1 MILDL
6 KNRPKSPSWTP
17 NKLIHGNLKAIQR
30 RIMKKQKIYRLLL
43 PLGVFLLV
51 ACGPNGNQNSK
62 NSTAVLGVLSGANS
76 EASTSPDVMKQSNT
90 NLSRDIQS
98 AFATENDGS
107 FTFNDN
113 ISYVSEDGVKI
124 TGNLFIP
131 KSGTGPFPAV
141 IFVNSWALNEYEY
154 IVPAAKLAKKGYV
167 VFSYNTRGFGTSG
180 GLINVAGPKDMTD
193 LSKGIDFLLANAPV
207 NPANIGIAGISYG
220 AGISLLGLSKE
231 PRIKTAVAMSGWGS
245 LPDSLYGNQTPR
257 LVWGLL
263 LVTAGYITGRMDPI
277 IAENFQKLLD
287 TRDVAAVLAWA
298 SERSPN
304 SMVSALNAS
313 GKPVYISNNS
323 QDNLFQPNQI
333 LPYFE
338 QLTVPKKLDLN
349 NGIHATAEIGGIL
362 GINNYVWTNAYDWF
376 DYWLKGIQNGIM
388 SKPKVSIQKRFS
400 DARVTYSAWPNPNKV
415 ERTYHLRPM
424 GILSPGK
431 ITPTANTTNGT
442 DTILS
447 GGTNASTGVPLLSE
461 ILDGAVSVPVT
472 TNVNLIDRTNA
483 MVYISDKLTSVLKLR
498 GRTFYKG
505 RINSSDNAPHVVV
518 YLYEVDVWG
527 TGKLISH
534 GTATFFGVKGKDTDL
549 NVDLQAVAHDF
560 PVGSRLALAIDNIDP
575 MYAVPKP
582 ISLYTTAFKH
592 STSSASTLR
601 FESE

>member
-1 MILDL
+1 
-6 KNRPKSPSWTP
+6 
-17 NKLIHGNLKAIQR
+17 
-30 RIMKKQKIYRLLL
+30 MKKQKNYLTLLL
-43 PLGVFLLV
+43 IVGNFLLV
-51 ACGPNGNQNSK
+51 ACGGNGNQNGKETSAIL
-62 NSTAVLGVLSGANS
+62 SVLNGGSQN
-76 EASTSPDVMKQSNT
+76 TSATPEMLQQSNAAYT
-90 NLSRDIQS
+90 RDIQT
-98 AFATENDGS
+98 AFQNENDGS
-107 FTFNDN
+107 FSFNNN
-113 ISYVSEDGVKI
+113 ISFLSNDGVKI

-131 KSGTGPFPAV
+131 KSGTGPFPAI

-180 GLINVAGPKDMTD
+180 GLINVAGPKDMED

-207 NPANIGIAGISYG
+207 NAANIGIAGISYG

-245 LPDSLYGNQTPR
+245 LPDSLYGNQSPR

-287 TRDVAAVLAWA
+287 TRDVATVLSWA
-298 SERSPN
+298 RERSPN
-304 SMVSALNAS
+304 NFVAELNAS

-388 SKPKVSIQKRFS
+388 TKPKVTIQKRFS
-400 DARVTYSAWPNPNKV
+400 SDRVSYSNWPNPSKI
-415 ERTYHLRPM
+415 EKTYHLRPM
-424 GILSPGK
+424 GLFSPGR
-431 ITPTANTTNGT
+431 ITTTANTSNGN

-447 GGTNASTGVPLLSE
+447 GGTIASTGVPLLSE
-461 ILDGAVSVPVT
+461 ILDGAVSVPVK

-483 MVYISDKLTSVLKLR
+483 MVYLSDSLSSPLKLR

-505 RINSSDNAPHVVV
+505 RINSSDYAPHVVV
-518 YLYEVDVWG
+518 YLYEVDFWG

-534 GTATFFGVKGKDTDL
+534 GTATLFNVKGKDVDL

-560 PVGSRLALAIDNIDP
+560 PAGSRIGLAIDNIDP

-582 ISLYTTAFKH
+582 ISLYTTTFKH
-592 STSSASTLR
+592 STNTASTLK

>member
-1 MILDL
+1 
-6 KNRPKSPSWTP
+6 
-17 NKLIHGNLKAIQR
+17 
-30 RIMKKQKIYRLLL
+30 MKKQKNYLTLLL
-43 PLGVFLLV
+43 IVGNFLLV
-51 ACGPNGNQNSK
+51 ACGGNGNQNGKETSAIL
-62 NSTAVLGVLSGANS
+62 SVLNGGSQN
-76 EASTSPDVMKQSNT
+76 TSATPEMLQQSNAAYT
-90 NLSRDIQS
+90 RDIQT
-98 AFATENDGS
+98 AFQNENDGS
-107 FTFNDN
+107 FSFNDN
-113 ISYVSEDGVKI
+113 ISFLSNDGVKI

-131 KSGTGPFPAV
+131 KSGTGPFPAI

-180 GLINVAGPKDMTD
+180 GLINVAGPKDMED

-207 NPANIGIAGISYG
+207 NASNIGIAGISYG

-245 LPDSLYGNQTPR
+245 LPDSLYGNQSPR

-287 TRDVAAVLAWA
+287 TRDVATVLSWA
-298 SERSPN
+298 RERSPN
-304 SMVSALNAS
+304 NFVAELNAS

-388 SKPKVSIQKRFS
+388 TKPKVTIQKRFS
-400 DARVTYSAWPNPNKV
+400 SDRVSYSSWPNPSKV
-415 ERTYHLRPM
+415 EKTYHLRPM
-424 GILSPGK
+424 GLFSPGR
-431 ITPTANTTNGT
+431 ITTTANTSNGN

-447 GGTNASTGVPLLSE
+447 GGTSATTGVPLLSE
-461 ILDGAVSVPVT
+461 ILDGAVSVPVK

-483 MVYISDKLTSVLKLR
+483 MVYLSDSLSSPLKLR

-505 RINSSDNAPHVVV
+505 RINSSDYAPHVVV
-518 YLYEVDVWG
+518 YLYEVDFWG

-534 GTATFFGVKGKDTDL
+534 GTATLFNVKGKDVDL

-560 PVGSRLALAIDNIDP
+560 PAGSRIGLAIDNIDP

-582 ISLYTTAFKH
+582 ISLYTTTFKH
-592 STSSASTLR
+592 STSTASTLK

>member
-1 MILDL
+1 
-6 KNRPKSPSWTP
+6 
-17 NKLIHGNLKAIQR
+17 
-30 RIMKKQKIYRLLL
+30 MKKQKNYLTLLL
-43 PLGVFLLV
+43 IVGNFLLV
-51 ACGPNGNQNSK
+51 ACGGNGNQNGKETS
-62 NSTAVLGVLSGANS
+62 AILSVVNGGSQN
-76 EASTSPDVMKQSNT
+76 TSATPEMLQQSNAAYT
-90 NLSRDIQS
+90 RDIQT
-98 AFATENDGS
+98 AFQNENDGS
-107 FTFNDN
+107 FSFNDN
-113 ISYVSEDGVKI
+113 ISFLGNDGVKI

-131 KSGTGPFPAV
+131 KSGTGPFPAI

-180 GLINVAGPKDMTD
+180 GLINVAGPKDMED

-207 NPANIGIAGISYG
+207 NASNIGIAGISYG

-287 TRDVAAVLAWA
+287 TRDVATVLSWA
-298 SERSPN
+298 RERSPN
-304 SMVSALNAS
+304 NFVAELNAS

-388 SKPKVSIQKRFS
+388 TKPKVTIQKRFS
-400 DARVTYSAWPNPNKV
+400 SDRVSYSTWPNPSKV
-415 ERTYHLRPM
+415 EKTYHLRPM
-424 GILSPGK
+424 GLFSPGK
-431 ITPTANTTNGT
+431 ITSTANTSNGN

-447 GGTNASTGVPLLSE
+447 GGTIATTGVPLLSE

-483 MVYISDKLTSVLKLR
+483 MVYLSDSLSSPLKLR

-505 RINSSDNAPHVVV
+505 RINSSDYAPHVVV
-518 YLYEVDVWG
+518 YLYEVDFWG

-534 GTATFFGVKGKDTDL
+534 GTATLFNVKGKDVDL

-560 PVGSRLALAIDNIDP
+560 PAGSRIGLAIDNIDP

-582 ISLYTTAFKH
+582 ISLYTTTFKH
-592 STSSASTLR
+592 STSTASTLK

>member
-1 MILDL
+1 
-6 KNRPKSPSWTP
+6 
-17 NKLIHGNLKAIQR
+17 
-30 RIMKKQKIYRLLL
+30 MKKQKNYLTLLL
-43 PLGVFLLV
+43 IVGNFLLV
-51 ACGPNGNQNSK
+51 ACGGNGNQNGKETSAIL
-62 NSTAVLGVLSGANS
+62 SVLNGGTQSSNATPEMLQ
-76 EASTSPDVMKQSNT
+76 QSNAAYT
-90 NLSRDIQS
+90 RDIQT
-98 AFATENDGS
+98 AFQNENDGS
-107 FTFNDN
+107 FSFNDN
-113 ISYVSEDGVKI
+113 ISFLSNDGVKI

-131 KSGTGPFPAV
+131 KSGTGPFPAI

-180 GLINVAGPKDMTD
+180 GLINVAGPKDMED

-207 NPANIGIAGISYG
+207 NASNIGIAGISYG

-245 LPDSLYGNQTPR
+245 LPDSLYGNQSPR

-287 TRDVAAVLAWA
+287 TRDVATVLSWA
-298 SERSPN
+298 RERSPN
-304 SMVSALNAS
+304 NFVAELNAS

-388 SKPKVSIQKRFS
+388 TKPKVTIQKRFS
-400 DARVTYSAWPNPNKV
+400 SDRVSYSSWPNPSKV
-415 ERTYHLRPM
+415 EKTYHLRPM
-424 GILSPGK
+424 GLFSPGK
-431 ITPTANTTNGT
+431 ITTTANTSNGN

-447 GGTNASTGVPLLSE
+447 GGTSATTGVPLLSE

-483 MVYISDKLTSVLKLR
+483 MVYLSDSLSSPLKLR

-505 RINSSDNAPHVVV
+505 RINSSDYAPHVVV
-518 YLYEVDVWG
+518 YLYEVDFWG

-534 GTATFFGVKGKDTDL
+534 GTATLFNVKGKDVDL
-549 NVDLQAVAHDF
+549 TVDLQAVAHDF
-560 PVGSRLALAIDNIDP
+560 PAGSRIGLAIDNIDP

-582 ISLYTTAFKH
+582 ISLYTTTFKH
-592 STSSASTLR
+592 STSTASTLK

>member
-1 MILDL
+1 
-6 KNRPKSPSWTP
+6 
-17 NKLIHGNLKAIQR
+17 
-30 RIMKKQKIYRLLL
+30 MKKQKIYRLLL
-43 PLGVFLLV
+43 PLGVFLLM
-51 ACGPNGNQNSK
+51 ACGQNGNQNSSG
-62 NSTAVLGVLSGANS
+62 NAAVLAVLDGVNSG
-76 EASTSPDVMKQSNT
+76 TSVSPEVLKQSNVA
-90 NLSRDIQS
+90 LSKDIQS
-98 AFATENDGS
+98 AFAKENDGS
-107 FTFNDN
+107 FSFNDN
-113 ISYVSEDGVKI
+113 ISFVSNDGVKI

-180 GLINVAGPKDMTD
+180 GLINVAGPEDMSD
-193 LSKGIDFLLANAPV
+193 LSKGIDFLLSNAPV
-207 NPANIGIAGISYG
+207 DPTNIGIAGISYG

-277 IAENFQKLLD
+277 IAENFGKLLD
-287 TRDVAAVLAWA
+287 TRDVATVLTWA

-304 SMVSALNAS
+304 SAVAALNAA

-349 NGIHATAEIGGIL
+349 NGIHATAEIGGVL
-362 GINNYVWTNAYDWF
+362 GIENYVWTNTYDWF

-400 DARVTYSAWPNPNKV
+400 DTRVTYSAWPNPNKV
-415 ERTYHLRPM
+415 ERTFHLRPM
-424 GILSPGK
+424 GLLSPGK
-431 ITPTANTTNGT
+431 ITTAANTTNGT

-447 GGTNASTGVPLLSE
+447 GGTNATTGVPLLSE

-483 MVYISDKLTSVLKLR
+483 MVYLSDKLTSPLKVR

-505 RINSSDNAPHVVV
+505 KINSSDSSPHVVV

-534 GTATFFGVKGKDTDL
+534 GTATLFGVKGKDTDL

-560 PVGSRLALAIDNIDP
+560 PVGSRIGLAIDNLDP

-582 ISLYTTAFKH
+582 ISLYTTSFKH
-592 STSSASTLR
+592 STSTASTLR

>member
-1 MILDL
+1 MWGNGKQNGKETSAILSVL
-6 KNRPKSPSWTP
+6 NGGSQNTSATP
-17 NKLIHGNLKAIQR
+17 EMLQ
-30 RIMKKQKIYRLLL
+30 
-43 PLGVFLLV
+43 
-51 ACGPNGNQNSK
+51 
-62 NSTAVLGVLSGANS
+62 
-76 EASTSPDVMKQSNT
+76 QSNAAYT
-90 NLSRDIQS
+90 RDIQT
-98 AFATENDGS
+98 AFQNENDGS

-113 ISYVSEDGVKI
+113 ISFLGNDGVKI

-131 KSGTGPFPAV
+131 KSGTGPFPAI

-180 GLINVAGPKDMTD
+180 GLINVAGPKDMED

-207 NPANIGIAGISYG
+207 NAANIGIAGISYG

-287 TRDVAAVLAWA
+287 TRDVATVLSWA
-298 SERSPN
+298 RERSPN
-304 SMVSALNAS
+304 NFVAELNAS

-388 SKPKVSIQKRFS
+388 TKPKVTIQKRFS
-400 DARVTYSAWPNPNKV
+400 SDRVSYSTWPNPSKV
-415 ERTYHLRPM
+415 EKTYHLRPM
-424 GILSPGK
+424 GLFTPGK
-431 ITPTANTTNGT
+431 ITTTTNTSNGN

-447 GGTNASTGVPLLSE
+447 GGTIATTGVPLLSE
-461 ILDGAVSVPVT
+461 ILDGAASVPVT

-483 MVYISDKLTSVLKLR
+483 MVYLSDSLSSPLKLR

-505 RINSSDNAPHVVV
+505 RINSSDYAPHVVV
-518 YLYEVDVWG
+518 YLYEVDFWG

-534 GTATFFGVKGKDTDL
+534 GTATLFNVKGKDVDL

-560 PVGSRLALAIDNIDP
+560 PAGSRIGLAIDNIDP

-582 ISLYTTAFKH
+582 ISLYTTTFKH
-592 STSSASTLR
+592 STNTASTLK

>member
-1 MILDL
+1 
-6 KNRPKSPSWTP
+6 
-17 NKLIHGNLKAIQR
+17 
-30 RIMKKQKIYRLLL
+30 MKKQKNYLTLLL
-43 PLGVFLLV
+43 IVGNFLLV
-51 ACGPNGNQNSK
+51 ACGGNGHQNGKETSAIL
-62 NSTAVLGVLSGANS
+62 SVLNGGSQSSNATPEMLQ
-76 EASTSPDVMKQSNT
+76 QSNASYT
-90 NLSRDIQS
+90 RDIQT
-98 AFATENDGS
+98 AFQNENDGS
-107 FTFNDN
+107 FSFNDN
-113 ISYVSEDGVKI
+113 ISFLSNDGVKI

-131 KSGTGPFPAV
+131 KSGTGPFPAI

-180 GLINVAGPKDMTD
+180 GLINVAGPKDMED

-207 NPANIGIAGISYG
+207 NASNIGIAGISYG

-231 PRIKTAVAMSGWGS
+231 ARIKTAVAMSGWGS
-245 LPDSLYGNQTPR
+245 LPDSLYGNQSPR

-287 TRDVAAVLAWA
+287 TRDVATVLSWA
-298 SERSPN
+298 RERSPN
-304 SMVSALNAS
+304 NFVAELNAS

-388 SKPKVSIQKRFS
+388 TKPKVTIQKRFS
-400 DARVTYSAWPNPNKV
+400 SDRVSYSSWPNPSKV
-415 ERTYHLRPM
+415 EKTYHLRPM
-424 GILSPGK
+424 GLFSPGK
-431 ITPTANTTNGT
+431 ITTTANTSNGN

-447 GGTNASTGVPLLSE
+447 GGTSATTGVPLLSE

-483 MVYISDKLTSVLKLR
+483 MVYLSDSLSSPLKLR

-505 RINSSDNAPHVVV
+505 RINSSDYAPHVVV
-518 YLYEVDVWG
+518 YLYEVDFWG

-534 GTATFFGVKGKDTDL
+534 GTATLFNVKGKDVDL

-560 PVGSRLALAIDNIDP
+560 PAGSRIGLAIDNIDP

-582 ISLYTTAFKH
+582 ISLYTTTFKH
-592 STSSASTLR
+592 STSTASTLK

>member
-1 MILDL
+1 
-6 KNRPKSPSWTP
+6 
-17 NKLIHGNLKAIQR
+17 
-30 RIMKKQKIYRLLL
+30 MKKQKNYLTLLL
-43 PLGVFLLV
+43 IVGNFLLV
-51 ACGPNGNQNSK
+51 ACGGNGNQNGKETRAILS
-62 NSTAVLGVLSGANS
+62 VLNGGSQN
-76 EASTSPDVMKQSNT
+76 TSATPEMLQQSNAAYT
-90 NLSRDIQS
+90 RDIQT
-98 AFATENDGS
+98 AFQNENDGS

-113 ISYVSEDGVKI
+113 ISFLGNDGVKI

-131 KSGTGPFPAV
+131 KSGTGPFPAI

-180 GLINVAGPKDMTD
+180 GLINVAGPKDMED

-207 NPANIGIAGISYG
+207 NASNIGIAGISYG

-287 TRDVAAVLAWA
+287 TRDVATVLSWA
-298 SERSPN
+298 RERSPN
-304 SMVSALNAS
+304 NFVAELNAS

-388 SKPKVSIQKRFS
+388 TKPKVTIQKRFS
-400 DARVTYSAWPNPNKV
+400 SDRVSYSTWPNPSKV
-415 ERTYHLRPM
+415 EKTYHLRPM
-424 GILSPGK
+424 GLFSPGK
-431 ITPTANTTNGT
+431 ITTTANSSNGN

-447 GGTNASTGVPLLSE
+447 GGTSATTGVPLLSE
-461 ILDGAVSVPVT
+461 ILDGAVSIPVT

-483 MVYISDKLTSVLKLR
+483 MVYLSDSLSSPLKLR

-505 RINSSDNAPHVVV
+505 RINSSDYAPHVVV
-518 YLYEVDVWG
+518 YLYEVDFWG

-534 GTATFFGVKGKDTDL
+534 GTATLFNVKGKDVDL

-560 PVGSRLALAIDNIDP
+560 PAGSRIGLAIDNIDP

-582 ISLYTTAFKH
+582 ISLYTTTFKH
-592 STSSASTLR
+592 STSTASTLK

>member
-1 MILDL
+1 
-6 KNRPKSPSWTP
+6 
-17 NKLIHGNLKAIQR
+17 
-30 RIMKKQKIYRLLL
+30 MKKQKNYLSLLL
-43 PLGVFLLV
+43 IVGNFLLI
-51 ACGPNGNQNSK
+51 ACGGNGNQNGKETSAILSVL
-62 NSTAVLGVLSGANS
+62 NGQSQSTETTPEILQ
-76 EASTSPDVMKQSNT
+76 QSNAAYT
-90 NLSRDIQS
+90 KDIQT
-98 AFATENDGS
+98 AFQKENDGS

-113 ISYVSEDGVKI
+113 ISFLSNDGVKI

-131 KSGTGPFPAV
+131 KSGTGPFPAI

-180 GLINVAGPKDMTD
+180 GHINVAGPKDMED

-207 NPANIGIAGISYG
+207 NASNIGIAGISYG

-245 LPDSLYGNQTPR
+245 LPDSLYGNQSPR

-287 TRDVAAVLAWA
+287 TRDVATVLSWA
-298 SERSPN
+298 RERSPN
-304 SMVSALNAS
+304 NFVAELNAS

-388 SKPKVSIQKRFS
+388 TKPKVTIQKRFS
-400 DARVTYSAWPNPNKV
+400 SDRVSYTNWPNPSKI

-424 GILSPGK
+424 GLFSPGK
-431 ITPTANTTNGT
+431 ITTTANTSSGN

-447 GGTNASTGVPLLSE
+447 GGTSATTGVPLLSE

-483 MVYISDKLTSVLKLR
+483 MVYLSDSLQTPLKLR
-498 GRTFYKG
+498 GKTFYKG
-505 RINSSDNAPHVVV
+505 RINSSDYAPHVVV
-518 YLYEVDVWG
+518 YLYEVDFWG

-534 GTATFFGVKGKDTDL
+534 GTATLFNVKGKDVDL

-560 PVGSRLALAIDNIDP
+560 PAGSRIGLAIDNIDP

-582 ISLYTTAFKH
+582 VSLYTTTFKH
-592 STSSASTLR
+592 STSNASTLK

>member
-1 MILDL
+1 
-6 KNRPKSPSWTP
+6 
-17 NKLIHGNLKAIQR
+17 
-30 RIMKKQKIYRLLL
+30 MKKQKNYLTLLL
-43 PLGVFLLV
+43 IVGNFLLV
-51 ACGPNGNQNSK
+51 ACGGNGNQNGKETSAIL
-62 NSTAVLGVLSGANS
+62 SVLNGGSQN
-76 EASTSPDVMKQSNT
+76 TSATPEMLQQSNAAYT
-90 NLSRDIQS
+90 RDIQT
-98 AFATENDGS
+98 AFQNENDGS
-107 FTFNDN
+107 FSFNDN
-113 ISYVSEDGVKI
+113 ISFLSNDGVKI

-131 KSGTGPFPAV
+131 KSGTGPFPAI

-180 GLINVAGPKDMTD
+180 GLINVAGPKDMED

-207 NPANIGIAGISYG
+207 NASNIGIAGISYG

-245 LPDSLYGNQTPR
+245 LPDSLYGNQSPR

-287 TRDVAAVLAWA
+287 TRDVATVLSWA
-298 SERSPN
+298 RERSPN
-304 SMVSALNAS
+304 NFVAELNAS

-388 SKPKVSIQKRFS
+388 TKPKVTIQKRFS
-400 DARVTYSAWPNPNKV
+400 SDRVSYSSWPNPSKV
-415 ERTYHLRPM
+415 EKTYHLRPM
-424 GILSPGK
+424 GLFSPGK
-431 ITPTANTTNGT
+431 ITTTANTSNGN

-447 GGTNASTGVPLLSE
+447 GGTSATTGVPLLSE
-461 ILDGAVSVPVT
+461 ILDGAVSVPVK

-483 MVYISDKLTSVLKLR
+483 MVYLSDSLSSPLKLR

-505 RINSSDNAPHVVV
+505 RINSSDYAPHVVV
-518 YLYEVDVWG
+518 YLYEVDFWG

-534 GTATFFGVKGKDTDL
+534 GTATLFNVKGKDVDL

-560 PVGSRLALAIDNIDP
+560 PAGSRIGLAIDNIDP

-582 ISLYTTAFKH
+582 ISLYTTTFKH
-592 STSSASTLR
+592 STSTASTLK

>member
-6 KNRPKSPSWTP
+6 KNRPESPSWTP
-17 NKLIHGNLKAIQR
+17 FKRNHGKFEAIQR
-30 RIMKKQKIYRLLL
+30 RIMKKQKIFRLLL
-43 PLGVFLLV
+43 PLGIFLVV
-51 ACGPNGNQNSK
+51 ACGQNGNQNSK
-62 NSTAVLGVLSGANS
+62 DNAAVLAVLDGTSS
-76 EASTSPDVMKQSNT
+76 STSATPEALQLSNAANT
-90 NLSRDIQS
+90 KDIQS
-98 AFATENDGS
+98 AFAKENDGS

-113 ISYVSEDGVKI
+113 ISFLSNDGVKI

-180 GLINVAGPKDMTD
+180 GLINVAGPKDMED

-207 NPANIGIAGISYG
+207 NPTNIGIAGISYG

-277 IAENFQKLLD
+277 IAENFGKLLD
-287 TRDVAAVLAWA
+287 TRDVATVLAWA

-304 SMVSALNAS
+304 SAVAALNAA

-349 NGIHATAEIGGIL
+349 NGIHATAEIGGVL
-362 GINNYVWTNAYDWF
+362 GLENYVWTNAYDWF

-388 SKPKVSIQKRFS
+388 TKPKVSIQKRFS
-400 DARVTYSAWPNPNKV
+400 SSRVTYSTWPNPNKV

-424 GILSPGK
+424 GLLTPGK
-431 ITPTANTTNGT
+431 ITTTANTTNGN

-447 GGTNASTGVPLLSE
+447 GGTSATTGVPLLSE

-472 TNVNLIDRTNA
+472 TNVNLIDRSNA
-483 MVYISDKLTSVLKLR
+483 MVYISDSLTSVLKIR

-505 RINSSDNAPHVVV
+505 KINSSDTAPHVVV
-518 YLYEVDVWG
+518 YLYEVDFWG
-527 TGKLISH
+527 TGKLITH
-534 GTATFFGVKGKDTDL
+534 GTATLFGVKGKDTDL

-582 ISLYTTAFKH
+582 VSLYTTTFKH
-592 STSSASTLR
+592 STSTASTLR

>member
-1 MILDL
+1 
-6 KNRPKSPSWTP
+6 
-17 NKLIHGNLKAIQR
+17 
-30 RIMKKQKIYRLLL
+30 MKKQKIYRLLL

-51 ACGPNGNQNSK
+51 ACGQNGNQNS
-62 NSTAVLGVLSGANS
+62 NDNTAVLGVLNGTTSQ
-76 EASTSPDVMKQSNT
+76 ASASPETLRQSNT

-98 AFATENDGS
+98 AFAIENDGS

-193 LSKGIDFLLANAPV
+193 LSRGIDFLLANAPV

-287 TRDVAAVLAWA
+287 TRDVGAVLTWA

-349 NGIHATAEIGGIL
+349 NGIHATAEIGGVL

-376 DYWLKGIQNGIM
+376 DYWLKGVQNGIM

-424 GILSPGK
+424 GLLNPGK
-431 ITPTANTTNGT
+431 ITPTTNTTNGT

-447 GGTNASTGVPLLSE
+447 GGTNATTGVPLLSE

-472 TNVNLIDRTNA
+472 TNVNFIDRTNA

-518 YLYEVDVWG
+518 YLYEVDIWG

-534 GTATFFGVKGKDTDL
+534 GTATLFGVKGKDTDL

-560 PVGSRLALAIDNIDP
+560 SIGSRLALAIDNIDP

-592 STSSASTLR
+592 STSNVSTLR

>member
-6 KNRPKSPSWTP
+6 KNRPESPSWTP
-17 NKLIHGNLKAIQR
+17 FKRNHGKFEAIQR
-30 RIMKKQKIYRLLL
+30 RIMKKQKIFRLLL
-43 PLGVFLLV
+43 PLGIFLVV
-51 ACGPNGNQNSK
+51 ACGQNGNQNSK
-62 NSTAVLGVLSGANS
+62 DNAAVLAVLNGTSS
-76 EASTSPDVMKQSNT
+76 STSATPEALQLSNAANT
-90 NLSRDIQS
+90 KDIQS
-98 AFATENDGS
+98 AFAKENDGS

-113 ISYVSEDGVKI
+113 ISFLSNDGVKI

-180 GLINVAGPKDMTD
+180 GLINVAGPKDMED

-207 NPANIGIAGISYG
+207 NPTNIGIAGISYG

-277 IAENFQKLLD
+277 IAENFGKLLD
-287 TRDVAAVLAWA
+287 TRDVATVLAWA

-304 SMVSALNAS
+304 SAVSALNAA

-349 NGIHATAEIGGIL
+349 NGIHATAEIGGVL
-362 GINNYVWTNAYDWF
+362 GLENYVWTNAYDWF

-388 SKPKVSIQKRFS
+388 TKPKVSIQKRFS
-400 DARVTYSAWPNPNKV
+400 SSRVTYSTWPNPNKV

-424 GILSPGK
+424 GLLTPGK
-431 ITPTANTTNGT
+431 ITTTANTTNGN

-447 GGTNASTGVPLLSE
+447 GGTSATTGVPLLSE

-472 TNVNLIDRTNA
+472 TNVNLIDRSNA
-483 MVYISDKLTSVLKLR
+483 MVYISDSLTSVLKIR

-505 RINSSDNAPHVVV
+505 KINSSDTAPHVVV
-518 YLYEVDVWG
+518 YLYEVDFWG
-527 TGKLISH
+527 TGKLITH
-534 GTATFFGVKGKDTDL
+534 GTATLFGVKGKDTDL

-582 ISLYTTAFKH
+582 VSLYTTTFKH
-592 STSSASTLR
+592 STSTASTLR

>member
-1 MILDL
+1 
-6 KNRPKSPSWTP
+6 
-17 NKLIHGNLKAIQR
+17 
-30 RIMKKQKIYRLLL
+30 MKKQKIYRLLL

-51 ACGPNGNQNSK
+51 ACGQNGNQNSN
-62 NSTAVLGVLSGANS
+62 NSAAVLGVLNGTTS
-76 EASTSPDVMKQSNT
+76 ETSASPEAMIQSNAS
-90 NLSRDIQS
+90 LSRDIQS
-98 AFATENDGS
+98 AFAKENDGS

-113 ISYVSEDGVKI
+113 ISYVSDDGVKI

-193 LSKGIDFLLANAPV
+193 LSRGIDFLLANAPV

-277 IAENFQKLLD
+277 IAENFGKLLD
-287 TRDVAAVLAWA
+287 TRDVATVLAWA

-304 SMVSALNAS
+304 SAVAALNAS

-349 NGIHATAEIGGIL
+349 NGIHATAEIGGVL
-362 GINNYVWTNAYDWF
+362 GLNNYVWTNAYDWF
-376 DYWLKGIQNGIM
+376 DYWLKGVQNGIM
-388 SKPKVSIQKRFS
+388 LKPKVSIQKRFS
-400 DARVTYSAWPNPNKV
+400 DSRVTYSAWPNPNKV

-424 GILSPGK
+424 GLLSPGK

-447 GGTNASTGVPLLSE
+447 GGTSASTGVPLLSE

-483 MVYISDKLTSVLKLR
+483 MVYISDKLTSTLKLR

-505 RINSSDNAPHVVV
+505 KINSSDNAPHVVV

-534 GTATFFGVKGKDTDL
+534 GTATLFGVKGKDTDL

-592 STSSASTLR
+592 STSTASTLR

>member
-1 MILDL
+1 
-6 KNRPKSPSWTP
+6 
-17 NKLIHGNLKAIQR
+17 
-30 RIMKKQKIYRLLL
+30 MKKQKIYRLLL
-43 PLGVFLLV
+43 PLGVFLLL
-51 ACGPNGNQNSK
+51 ACGQNGNQNS
-62 NSTAVLGVLSGANS
+62 NDNTAVLGVLNGTTSQAS
-76 EASTSPDVMKQSNT
+76 ASPEALQLSNAS
-90 NLSRDIQS
+90 LSRDIQS

-113 ISYVSEDGVKI
+113 ISYVSDDGVKI

-193 LSKGIDFLLANAPV
+193 LSRGIDFLLANAPV

-263 LVTAGYITGRMDPI
+263 LVTAGYITGRMDPV

-349 NGIHATAEIGGIL
+349 NGIHATAEIGGVL

-424 GILSPGK
+424 GLLSPGK

-447 GGTNASTGVPLLSE
+447 GGTNATTGVPLLSE

-534 GTATFFGVKGKDTDL
+534 GTATLFGVKGKDTDL

-592 STSSASTLR
+592 STSTASTLR

>member
-6 KNRPKSPSWTP
+6 KNRPESPSWTP
-17 NKLIHGNLKAIQR
+17 FKRNHGKFEAIQR
-30 RIMKKQKIYRLLL
+30 RIMKKQKIFRLLL
-43 PLGVFLLV
+43 PLGIFLVV
-51 ACGPNGNQNSK
+51 ACGQNGNQNSK
-62 NSTAVLGVLSGANS
+62 DNAAVLAVLNGTSS
-76 EASTSPDVMKQSNT
+76 STSATPEALQLSNAANT
-90 NLSRDIQS
+90 KDIQS
-98 AFATENDGS
+98 AFAKENDGS

-113 ISYVSEDGVKI
+113 ISFLSNDGVKI

-180 GLINVAGPKDMTD
+180 GLINVAGPKDMED

-207 NPANIGIAGISYG
+207 NPTNIGIAGISYG

-277 IAENFQKLLD
+277 IAENFGKLLD
-287 TRDVAAVLAWA
+287 TRDVATVLAWA

-304 SMVSALNAS
+304 SAVAALNAA

-349 NGIHATAEIGGIL
+349 NGIHATAEIGGVL
-362 GINNYVWTNAYDWF
+362 GLENYVWTNAYDWF

-388 SKPKVSIQKRFS
+388 AKPKVSIQKRFS
-400 DARVTYSAWPNPNKV
+400 SSRVTYSTWPNPNKV

-424 GILSPGK
+424 GLLTPGK
-431 ITPTANTTNGT
+431 ITTTANTTNGN

-447 GGTNASTGVPLLSE
+447 GGTSATTGVPLLSE

-472 TNVNLIDRTNA
+472 TNVNLIDRSNA
-483 MVYISDKLTSVLKLR
+483 MVYISDPLTSVLKIR

-505 RINSSDNAPHVVV
+505 KINSSDTAPHVVV
-518 YLYEVDVWG
+518 YLYEVDFWG
-527 TGKLISH
+527 TGKLITH
-534 GTATFFGVKGKDTDL
+534 GTATLFGVKGKDTDL

-582 ISLYTTAFKH
+582 VSLYTTTFKH

>member
-1 MILDL
+1 
-6 KNRPKSPSWTP
+6 
-17 NKLIHGNLKAIQR
+17 
-30 RIMKKQKIYRLLL
+30 MKKQKNYLSLLL
-43 PLGVFLLV
+43 IVGNFLLV
-51 ACGPNGNQNSK
+51 SCGGNGNQNGNKTSAIL
-62 NSTAVLGVLSGANS
+62 SVLNGQAQNTEVTPEML
-76 EASTSPDVMKQSNT
+76 KQSNAAT
-90 NLSRDIQS
+90 TRDIQT
-98 AFATENDGS
+98 AFQNENDGS

-113 ISYVSEDGVKI
+113 ISFLSNDGVKI

-131 KSGTGPFPAV
+131 KSGTGPYPAI

-180 GLINVAGPKDMTD
+180 GLINVAGPKDMED

-207 NPANIGIAGISYG
+207 NPSNIGIAGISYG

-245 LPDSLYGNQTPR
+245 LPDSLYGNQSPR

-287 TRDVAAVLAWA
+287 TRDVSTVLSWA
-298 SERSPN
+298 KERSPN
-304 SMVSALNAS
+304 NFVAELNAS

-388 SKPKVSIQKRFS
+388 TKPKVTFQKRFS
-400 DARVTYSAWPNPNKV
+400 SDRVSYSAWPNPSKI
-415 ERTYHLRPM
+415 EKTYHLRPM
-424 GILSPGK
+424 GFFSPGK
-431 ITPTANTTNGT
+431 ITTTANTSNGN

-447 GGTNASTGVPLLSE
+447 GGTSATTGVPLLSE
-461 ILDGAVSVPVT
+461 ILDGAVSVPVK

-483 MVYISDKLTSVLKLR
+483 MVYLSDSLSSPLKLR

-505 RINSSDNAPHVVV
+505 RINSSDYAPHVMV
-518 YLYEVDVWG
+518 YLYEVDFWG

-534 GTATFFGVKGKDTDL
+534 GTATLFNVKGKDVDL

-560 PVGSRLALAIDNIDP
+560 PAGSRIGLAIDNIDP

-582 ISLYTTAFKH
+582 VSLYTTTFKH
-592 STSSASTLR
+592 STSNASTLK

>member
-1 MILDL
+1 
-6 KNRPKSPSWTP
+6 
-17 NKLIHGNLKAIQR
+17 
-30 RIMKKQKIYRLLL
+30 MKKQKNYLTLLL
-43 PLGVFLLV
+43 IVGNFLLI
-51 ACGPNGNQNSK
+51 ACGGNGNQNGKETSAIL
-62 NSTAVLGVLSGANS
+62 SVLNGQA
-76 EASTSPDVMKQSNT
+76 QSSNVT
-90 NLSRDIQS
+90 PEMLQLNNAATTRDIQT
-98 AFATENDGS
+98 AFQNENDGS

-113 ISYVSEDGVKI
+113 ISFLSNDGVKI

-131 KSGTGPFPAV
+131 KSGTGPYPAV

-180 GLINVAGPKDMTD
+180 GLINVAGPKDMED

-207 NPANIGIAGISYG
+207 NPSNIGIAGISYG

-245 LPDSLYGNQTPR
+245 LPDSLYGNQSPR

-287 TRDVAAVLAWA
+287 TRDVATVLSWA
-298 SERSPN
+298 RERSPN
-304 SMVSALNAS
+304 NFVAELNTS

-349 NGIHATAEIGGIL
+349 NGIHATAEIGGVL
-362 GINNYVWTNAYDWF
+362 GLNNYVWTNAYDWF

-388 SKPKVSIQKRFS
+388 TKPKVTIQKRFS
-400 DARVTYSAWPNPNKV
+400 SDRVSYANWPIPSKV

-424 GILSPGK
+424 GLLSPGK
-431 ITPTANTTNGT
+431 ITTTANTSNGN

-447 GGTNASTGVPLLSE
+447 GGTSATTGVPLLSE

-483 MVYISDKLTSVLKLR
+483 MLYLSDRLSSPLKLR

-505 RINSSDNAPHVVV
+505 RINSSDYAPHVVV
-518 YLYEVDVWG
+518 YLYEVDFWG

-534 GTATFFGVKGKDTDL
+534 GTATLFNVKGKDVDL

-560 PVGSRLALAIDNIDP
+560 PAGSRIGLAIDNIDP

-582 ISLYTTAFKH
+582 VSLYTTTFKH
-592 STSSASTLR
+592 STTTASTLK

>member
-6 KNRPKSPSWTP
+6 KNRPESPSWTP
-17 NKLIHGNLKAIQR
+17 FKRNHGKFEAIQR
-30 RIMKKQKIYRLLL
+30 RIMKKQKIFRLLL
-43 PLGVFLLV
+43 PLGIFLVV
-51 ACGPNGNQNSK
+51 ACGQNGNQNSK
-62 NSTAVLGVLSGANS
+62 DNAAVLAVLNGTNS
-76 EASTSPDVMKQSNT
+76 STSATPEALQLSNAANT
-90 NLSRDIQS
+90 KDIQS
-98 AFATENDGS
+98 AFAKENDGS

-113 ISYVSEDGVKI
+113 ISFLSNDGVKI

-180 GLINVAGPKDMTD
+180 GLINVAGPKDMED

-207 NPANIGIAGISYG
+207 NPTNIGIAGISYG

-277 IAENFQKLLD
+277 IAENFGKLLD
-287 TRDVAAVLAWA
+287 TRDVATVLAWA

-304 SMVSALNAS
+304 SAVAALNAA

-349 NGIHATAEIGGIL
+349 NGIHATAEIGGVL
-362 GINNYVWTNAYDWF
+362 GLENYVWTNAYDWF

-388 SKPKVSIQKRFS
+388 AKPKVSIQKRFS
-400 DARVTYSAWPNPNKV
+400 SSRVTYSTWPNPNKV

-424 GILSPGK
+424 GLLTPGK
-431 ITPTANTTNGT
+431 ITTTANTTNGN

-447 GGTNASTGVPLLSE
+447 GGTSATTGVPLLSE

-472 TNVNLIDRTNA
+472 TNVNLIDRSNA
-483 MVYISDKLTSVLKLR
+483 MVYISDPLISVLKIR

-505 RINSSDNAPHVVV
+505 KINSSDTAPHVVV
-518 YLYEVDVWG
+518 YLYEVDFWG
-527 TGKLISH
+527 TGKLITH
-534 GTATFFGVKGKDTDL
+534 GTATLFGVKGKDTDL

-582 ISLYTTAFKH
+582 VSLYTTTFKH

>member
-1 MILDL
+1 
-6 KNRPKSPSWTP
+6 
-17 NKLIHGNLKAIQR
+17 
-30 RIMKKQKIYRLLL
+30 MKKQKNYLTLLL
-43 PLGVFLLV
+43 IVGNFLLV
-51 ACGPNGNQNSK
+51 ACGGNGKQNGKETSAIL
-62 NSTAVLGVLSGANS
+62 SVLNGGSQN
-76 EASTSPDVMKQSNT
+76 TSATPEMLQQSNAAYT
-90 NLSRDIQS
+90 RDIQT
-98 AFATENDGS
+98 AFQNENDGS

-113 ISYVSEDGVKI
+113 ISFLGNDGVKI

-131 KSGTGPFPAV
+131 KSGTGPFPAI

-180 GLINVAGPKDMTD
+180 GLINVAGPKDMED

-207 NPANIGIAGISYG
+207 NASNIGIAGISYG

-287 TRDVAAVLAWA
+287 TRDVATVLSWA
-298 SERSPN
+298 RERSPN
-304 SMVSALNAS
+304 NFVAELNAS

-388 SKPKVSIQKRFS
+388 TKPKVTIQKRFS
-400 DARVTYSAWPNPNKV
+400 SDRVSYSTWPNPSKI
-415 ERTYHLRPM
+415 EKTYHLRPM
-424 GILSPGK
+424 GLFTPGK
-431 ITPTANTTNGT
+431 ITTTANTSNGN

-447 GGTNASTGVPLLSE
+447 GGTSATTGVPLLSE

-483 MVYISDKLTSVLKLR
+483 MVYLSDSLSSPLKLR

-505 RINSSDNAPHVVV
+505 RINSSDYAPHVVV
-518 YLYEVDVWG
+518 YLYEVDFWG

-534 GTATFFGVKGKDTDL
+534 GTATLFNVKGKDVDL

-560 PVGSRLALAIDNIDP
+560 PAGSRIGLAIDNIDP

-582 ISLYTTAFKH
+582 ISLYTTTFKH
-592 STSSASTLR
+592 STSTASTLK

>member
-1 MILDL
+1 
-6 KNRPKSPSWTP
+6 
-17 NKLIHGNLKAIQR
+17 
-30 RIMKKQKIYRLLL
+30 MKKQKNYLTLLL
-43 PLGVFLLV
+43 IVGNFLLV
-51 ACGPNGNQNSK
+51 ACGGNGNQNGKETSAIL
-62 NSTAVLGVLSGANS
+62 SVLNGGTQSSNATPEMLQ
-76 EASTSPDVMKQSNT
+76 QSNAAYT
-90 NLSRDIQS
+90 RDIQT
-98 AFATENDGS
+98 AFQNENDGS
-107 FTFNDN
+107 FSFNDN
-113 ISYVSEDGVKI
+113 ISFLSNDGVKI

-131 KSGTGPFPAV
+131 KSGTGPFPAI

-180 GLINVAGPKDMTD
+180 GLINVAGPKDMED

-207 NPANIGIAGISYG
+207 NASNIGIAGISYG

-245 LPDSLYGNQTPR
+245 LPDSLYGNQSPR

-287 TRDVAAVLAWA
+287 TRDVATVLSWA
-298 SERSPN
+298 RERSPN
-304 SMVSALNAS
+304 NFVAELNAS

-388 SKPKVSIQKRFS
+388 TKPKVTIQKRFS
-400 DARVTYSAWPNPNKV
+400 SDRVSYSSWPNPSKV
-415 ERTYHLRPM
+415 EKTYHLRPM
-424 GILSPGK
+424 GLFSPGK
-431 ITPTANTTNGT
+431 ITTTANTSNGN

-447 GGTNASTGVPLLSE
+447 GGTSATTGVPLLSE

-483 MVYISDKLTSVLKLR
+483 MVYLSDSLSSPLKLR

-505 RINSSDNAPHVVV
+505 RINSSDYAPHVVV
-518 YLYEVDVWG
+518 YLYEVDFWG

-534 GTATFFGVKGKDTDL
+534 GTATLFNVKGKDVDL

-560 PVGSRLALAIDNIDP
+560 PAGSRIGLAIDNIDP

-582 ISLYTTAFKH
+582 ISLYTTTFKH
-592 STSSASTLR
+592 STSTASTLK

>member
-1 MILDL
+1 
-6 KNRPKSPSWTP
+6 
-17 NKLIHGNLKAIQR
+17 
-30 RIMKKQKIYRLLL
+30 MKKQKNYLTLLL
-43 PLGVFLLV
+43 IVGNFLLV
-51 ACGPNGNQNSK
+51 ACGGNGNQNGKETSAIL
-62 NSTAVLGVLSGANS
+62 SVLNGGSQSSNATPEMLQ
-76 EASTSPDVMKQSNT
+76 QSNASYT
-90 NLSRDIQS
+90 RDIQT
-98 AFATENDGS
+98 AFQNENDGS
-107 FTFNDN
+107 FSFNDN
-113 ISYVSEDGVKI
+113 ISFLSNDGVKI

-131 KSGTGPFPAV
+131 KSGTGPFPAI

-180 GLINVAGPKDMTD
+180 GLINVAGPKDMED

-207 NPANIGIAGISYG
+207 NASNIGIAGISYG

-245 LPDSLYGNQTPR
+245 LPDSLYGNQSPR

-287 TRDVAAVLAWA
+287 TRDVATVLSWA
-298 SERSPN
+298 RERSPN
-304 SMVSALNAS
+304 NFVAELNAS

-388 SKPKVSIQKRFS
+388 TKPKVTIQKRFS
-400 DARVTYSAWPNPNKV
+400 SDRVSYSSWPNPSKV
-415 ERTYHLRPM
+415 EKTYHLRPM
-424 GILSPGK
+424 GLFSPGK
-431 ITPTANTTNGT
+431 ITTTANTSNGN

-447 GGTNASTGVPLLSE
+447 GGTSATTGVPLLSE

-483 MVYISDKLTSVLKLR
+483 MVYLSDSLSSPLKLR

-505 RINSSDNAPHVVV
+505 RINSSDYAPHVVV
-518 YLYEVDVWG
+518 YLYEVDFWG

-534 GTATFFGVKGKDTDL
+534 GTATLFNVKGKDVDL

-560 PVGSRLALAIDNIDP
+560 PAGSRIGLAIDNIDP

-582 ISLYTTAFKH
+582 ISLYTTTFKH
-592 STSSASTLR
+592 STNTASTLK

>member
-1 MILDL
+1 
-6 KNRPKSPSWTP
+6 
-17 NKLIHGNLKAIQR
+17 
-30 RIMKKQKIYRLLL
+30 MKKQKNYLTLLL
-43 PLGVFLLV
+43 IVGNFLLV
-51 ACGPNGNQNSK
+51 ACGGNGNQNGKETSAIL
-62 NSTAVLGVLSGANS
+62 SVLNGGTQSSNATPEMLQ
-76 EASTSPDVMKQSNT
+76 QSNASYT
-90 NLSRDIQS
+90 RDIQT
-98 AFATENDGS
+98 AFQNENDGS
-107 FTFNDN
+107 FSFNDN
-113 ISYVSEDGVKI
+113 ISFLSNDGVKI

-131 KSGTGPFPAV
+131 KSGTGPFPAI

-180 GLINVAGPKDMTD
+180 GLINVAGPKDMED

-207 NPANIGIAGISYG
+207 NASNIGIAGISYG

-245 LPDSLYGNQTPR
+245 LPDSLYGNQSPR

-287 TRDVAAVLAWA
+287 TRDVTTVLSWA
-298 SERSPN
+298 RERSPN
-304 SMVSALNAS
+304 NFVAELNAS

-388 SKPKVSIQKRFS
+388 TKPKVTIQKRFS
-400 DARVTYSAWPNPNKV
+400 SDRVSYSSWPNPSKV
-415 ERTYHLRPM
+415 EKTYHLRPM
-424 GILSPGK
+424 GLFSPGK
-431 ITPTANTTNGT
+431 ITTTANTSNGN

-447 GGTNASTGVPLLSE
+447 GGTSATTGVPLLSE

-483 MVYISDKLTSVLKLR
+483 MVYLSDSLSSPLKLR

-505 RINSSDNAPHVVV
+505 RINSSDYAPHVVV
-518 YLYEVDVWG
+518 YLYEVDFWG

-534 GTATFFGVKGKDTDL
+534 GTATLFNVKGKDVDL
-549 NVDLQAVAHDF
+549 TVDLQAVAHDF
-560 PVGSRLALAIDNIDP
+560 PAGSRIGLAIDNIDP

-582 ISLYTTAFKH
+582 ISLYTTTFKH
-592 STSSASTLR
+592 STSTASTLK

>member
-1 MILDL
+1 
-6 KNRPKSPSWTP
+6 
-17 NKLIHGNLKAIQR
+17 
-30 RIMKKQKIYRLLL
+30 MKKQKIFRLLL
-43 PLGVFLLV
+43 PLGIFLVV
-51 ACGPNGNQNSK
+51 ACGQNGNQNSK
-62 NSTAVLGVLSGANS
+62 DNAAVLAVLNGTSS
-76 EASTSPDVMKQSNT
+76 STSATPEALQLSNAANT
-90 NLSRDIQS
+90 KDIQS
-98 AFATENDGS
+98 AFAKENDGS

-113 ISYVSEDGVKI
+113 ISFLSNDGVKI

-180 GLINVAGPKDMTD
+180 GLINVAGPKDMED

-207 NPANIGIAGISYG
+207 NPTNIGIAGISYG

-277 IAENFQKLLD
+277 IAENFGKLLD
-287 TRDVAAVLAWA
+287 TRDVATVLAWA

-304 SMVSALNAS
+304 SAVAALNAA

-349 NGIHATAEIGGIL
+349 NGIHATAEIGGVL
-362 GINNYVWTNAYDWF
+362 GLENYVWTNAYDWF

-388 SKPKVSIQKRFS
+388 AKPKVSIQKRFS
-400 DARVTYSAWPNPNKV
+400 SSRVTYSTWPNPNKV

-424 GILSPGK
+424 GLLTPGK
-431 ITPTANTTNGT
+431 ITTTANTTNGN

-447 GGTNASTGVPLLSE
+447 GGTSATTGVPLLSE

-472 TNVNLIDRTNA
+472 TNVNLIDRSNA
-483 MVYISDKLTSVLKLR
+483 MVYISDPLTSVLKIR

-505 RINSSDNAPHVVV
+505 KINSSDTAPHVVV
-518 YLYEVDVWG
+518 YLYEVDFWG
-527 TGKLISH
+527 TGKLITH
-534 GTATFFGVKGKDTDL
+534 GTATLFGVKGKDTDL

-582 ISLYTTAFKH
+582 VSLYTTTFKH

>member
-1 MILDL
+1 
-6 KNRPKSPSWTP
+6 
-17 NKLIHGNLKAIQR
+17 
-30 RIMKKQKIYRLLL
+30 MKKQKIYRLLL
-43 PLGVFLLV
+43 PLGVFLLM
-51 ACGPNGNQNSK
+51 ACGQNGNQNSSG
-62 NSTAVLGVLSGANS
+62 NAAVLAVLDGVNSG
-76 EASTSPDVMKQSNT
+76 TSVSPEVLKQSNVA
-90 NLSRDIQS
+90 LSKDIQS
-98 AFATENDGS
+98 AFAKENDGS
-107 FTFNDN
+107 FSFNDN
-113 ISYVSEDGVKI
+113 ISFVSNDGVKI

-180 GLINVAGPKDMTD
+180 GLINVAGPKDMSD
-193 LSKGIDFLLANAPV
+193 LSKGIDFLLSNAPV
-207 NPANIGIAGISYG
+207 DPTNIGIAGISYG

-277 IAENFQKLLD
+277 IAENFGKLLD
-287 TRDVAAVLAWA
+287 TRDVATVLTWA

-304 SMVSALNAS
+304 SAVAALNAA

-349 NGIHATAEIGGIL
+349 NGIHATAEIGGVL
-362 GINNYVWTNAYDWF
+362 GIENYVWTNTYDWF

-400 DARVTYSAWPNPNKV
+400 DTRVTYSAWPNPYKV
-415 ERTYHLRPM
+415 ERTFHLRPM
-424 GILSPGK
+424 GLLSPGK
-431 ITPTANTTNGT
+431 ITTAANTTNGT

-447 GGTNASTGVPLLSE
+447 GGTNATTGVPLLSE

-483 MVYISDKLTSVLKLR
+483 MVYLSDKLTSPLKVR

-505 RINSSDNAPHVVV
+505 KINSSDSSPHVVV

-534 GTATFFGVKGKDTDL
+534 GTATLFGVKGKDTDL

-560 PVGSRLALAIDNIDP
+560 PVGSRIGLAIDNLDP

-582 ISLYTTAFKH
+582 ISLYTTSFKH
-592 STSSASTLR
+592 STSTASTLR

>member
-1 MILDL
+1 
-6 KNRPKSPSWTP
+6 
-17 NKLIHGNLKAIQR
+17 
-30 RIMKKQKIYRLLL
+30 MKKQKNYLSLLL
-43 PLGVFLLV
+43 IVGNFLLI
-51 ACGPNGNQNSK
+51 ACGGNGNQNGKETSAILSVL
-62 NSTAVLGVLSGANS
+62 NGQAQSTTV
-76 EASTSPDVMKQSNT
+76 TPDMLQQSNAAYT
-90 NLSRDIQS
+90 KDIQT
-98 AFATENDGS
+98 AFQNENDGS

-113 ISYVSEDGVKI
+113 ISFLSNDGVKI

-131 KSGTGPFPAV
+131 KSGTGPFPAI

-180 GLINVAGPKDMTD
+180 GLINVAGPKDMED

-207 NPANIGIAGISYG
+207 NASNIGIAGISYG

-245 LPDSLYGNQTPR
+245 LPDSLYGNQSPR

-287 TRDVAAVLAWA
+287 TRDVATVLSWA
-298 SERSPN
+298 RERSPN
-304 SMVSALNAS
+304 NFVAELNAS

-388 SKPKVSIQKRFS
+388 TKPKVTIQKRFS
-400 DARVTYSAWPNPNKV
+400 SDRVSYTNWPNPSKI

-424 GILSPGK
+424 GLFSPGK
-431 ITPTANTTNGT
+431 ITTTANTSSGN

-447 GGTNASTGVPLLSE
+447 GGTSATTGVPLLSE

-483 MVYISDKLTSVLKLR
+483 MVYLSDSLQTPLKLR
-498 GRTFYKG
+498 GKTFYKG
-505 RINSSDNAPHVVV
+505 RINSSDYAPHVVV
-518 YLYEVDVWG
+518 YLYEVDFWG

-534 GTATFFGVKGKDTDL
+534 GTATLFNVKGKDVDL

-560 PVGSRLALAIDNIDP
+560 PAGSRIGLAIDNIDP

-582 ISLYTTAFKH
+582 VSLYTTTFKH
-592 STSSASTLR
+592 STSNASTLK

>member
-1 MILDL
+1 
-6 KNRPKSPSWTP
+6 
-17 NKLIHGNLKAIQR
+17 
-30 RIMKKQKIYRLLL
+30 MKKQKNYLTLLL
-43 PLGVFLLV
+43 IVGNFLLV
-51 ACGPNGNQNSK
+51 ACGGNGNQNGKETSAILSVL
-62 NSTAVLGVLSGANS
+62 NGGTQSTN
-76 EASTSPDVMKQSNT
+76 ASPEMLQQSNAAYT
-90 NLSRDIQS
+90 REIQT
-98 AFATENDGS
+98 AFQNENDGS
-107 FTFNDN
+107 FSFNDN
-113 ISYVSEDGVKI
+113 ISFLSNDGVKI

-131 KSGTGPFPAV
+131 KSGTGPFPAI

-180 GLINVAGPKDMTD
+180 GLINVAGPKDMED

-207 NPANIGIAGISYG
+207 NAANIGIAGISYG

-245 LPDSLYGNQTPR
+245 LPDSLYGNQSPR

-287 TRDVAAVLAWA
+287 TRDVATVLSWA
-298 SERSPN
+298 RERSPN
-304 SMVSALNAS
+304 NFVAELNAS

-388 SKPKVSIQKRFS
+388 TKPKVTIQKRFS
-400 DARVTYSAWPNPNKV
+400 SDRVSYSSWPNPSKV
-415 ERTYHLRPM
+415 EKTYHLRPM
-424 GILSPGK
+424 GLFSPGR
-431 ITPTANTTNGT
+431 ITTTANTSNGN

-447 GGTNASTGVPLLSE
+447 GGTSASTGVPLLSE
-461 ILDGAVSVPVT
+461 ILDGAVSVPVK

-483 MVYISDKLTSVLKLR
+483 MVYLSDSLSSPLKLR

-505 RINSSDNAPHVVV
+505 RINSSDYAPHVVV
-518 YLYEVDVWG
+518 YLYEVDFWG

-534 GTATFFGVKGKDTDL
+534 GTATLFNVKGKDVDL

-560 PVGSRLALAIDNIDP
+560 PAGSRIGLAIDNIDP

-582 ISLYTTAFKH
+582 ISLYTTTVKH
-592 STSSASTLR
+592 STNNASTLK

>member
-1 MILDL
+1 
-6 KNRPKSPSWTP
+6 
-17 NKLIHGNLKAIQR
+17 
-30 RIMKKQKIYRLLL
+30 MKKQKNYLTLLL
-43 PLGVFLLV
+43 IIGNFLLV
-51 ACGPNGNQNSK
+51 ACGGNGNQNGKETRAILS
-62 NSTAVLGVLSGANS
+62 VLSDQSQNAT
-76 EASTSPDVMKQSNT
+76 TSQEVLHQSNAAYT
-90 NLSRDIQS
+90 RDIQS
-98 AFATENDGS
+98 AFQKENDGS
-107 FTFNDN
+107 FSFNDN
-113 ISYVSEDGVKI
+113 ISYLSNDGVKI

-131 KSGTGPFPAV
+131 KSGTGPYPAI

-180 GLINVAGPKDMTD
+180 GLINVAGPKDMED

-220 AGISLLGLSKE
+220 AGISLIGLSKE

-245 LPDSLYGNQTPR
+245 LPDSLYGNQSPR

-287 TRDVAAVLAWA
+287 TRDVASVLTWA
-298 SERSPN
+298 KERSPN
-304 SMVSALNAS
+304 NFVAELNAS

-400 DARVTYSAWPNPNKV
+400 SDRVNYVSWPNPSKI
-415 ERTYHLRPM
+415 EKTYHLRPM
-424 GILSPGK
+424 GLLSPGK
-431 ITPTANTTNGT
+431 ITTTTNTTNGN

-447 GGTNASTGVPLLSE
+447 GGTNATTGVPLLSE

-472 TNVNLIDRTNA
+472 TNVNFIDRSNA
-483 MVYISDKLTSVLKLR
+483 MVYISDRLTSTLKLR
-498 GRTFYKG
+498 GKTFYKG
-505 RINSSDNAPHVVV
+505 KINSSDNAPHVVV
-518 YLYEVDVWG
+518 YLYEVDIWG

-534 GTATFFGVKGKDTDL
+534 GTATLFGVKGKDTDL

-560 PVGSRLALAIDNIDP
+560 PVGSRICLAIDNIDP

-582 ISLYTTAFKH
+582 ISLYTTTFKH
-592 STSSASTLR
+592 NTTNASTLK

>member
-1 MILDL
+1 
-6 KNRPKSPSWTP
+6 
-17 NKLIHGNLKAIQR
+17 
-30 RIMKKQKIYRLLL
+30 MKKQKIFRLLL
-43 PLGVFLLV
+43 PLGIFLVV
-51 ACGPNGNQNSK
+51 ACGQNGNQNSK
-62 NSTAVLGVLSGANS
+62 DNAAVLAVLNGTSS
-76 EASTSPDVMKQSNT
+76 STSATPEALQLSNAANT
-90 NLSRDIQS
+90 KDIQS
-98 AFATENDGS
+98 AFAKENDGS

-113 ISYVSEDGVKI
+113 ISFLSNDGVKI

-180 GLINVAGPKDMTD
+180 GLINVAGPKDMED

-207 NPANIGIAGISYG
+207 NPTNIGIAGISYG

-277 IAENFQKLLD
+277 IAENFGKLLD
-287 TRDVAAVLAWA
+287 TRDVATVLAWA

-304 SMVSALNAS
+304 SAVAALNAA

-349 NGIHATAEIGGIL
+349 NGIHATAEIGGVL
-362 GINNYVWTNAYDWF
+362 GLENYVWTNAYDWF

-388 SKPKVSIQKRFS
+388 TKPKVSIQKRFS
-400 DARVTYSAWPNPNKV
+400 SSRVTYSTWPNPNKV

-424 GILSPGK
+424 GLLTPGK
-431 ITPTANTTNGT
+431 ITTTANTTNGN

-447 GGTNASTGVPLLSE
+447 GGTSATTGVPLLSE

-472 TNVNLIDRTNA
+472 TNVNLIDRSNA
-483 MVYISDKLTSVLKLR
+483 MVYISDSLTSVLKIR

-505 RINSSDNAPHVVV
+505 KINSSDTAPHVVV
-518 YLYEVDVWG
+518 YLYEVDFWG
-527 TGKLISH
+527 TGKLITH
-534 GTATFFGVKGKDTDL
+534 GTATLFGVKGKDTDL

-582 ISLYTTAFKH
+582 VSLYTTTFKH
-592 STSSASTLR
+592 STSTASTLR

>member
-1 MILDL
+1 
-6 KNRPKSPSWTP
+6 
-17 NKLIHGNLKAIQR
+17 
-30 RIMKKQKIYRLLL
+30 
-43 PLGVFLLV
+43 
-51 ACGPNGNQNSK
+51 
-62 NSTAVLGVLSGANS
+62 
-76 EASTSPDVMKQSNT
+76 
-90 NLSRDIQS
+90 
-98 AFATENDGS
+98 
-107 FTFNDN
+107 
-113 ISYVSEDGVKI
+113 
-124 TGNLFIP
+124 
-131 KSGTGPFPAV
+131 SGTGPFPAV

-180 GLINVAGPKDMTD
+180 GLINVAGPKDMED

-263 LVTAGYITGRMDPI
+263 LVTAGYITGRMDPV
-277 IAENFQKLLD
+277 IAENFGKLLD
-287 TRDVAAVLAWA
+287 TRDVATVLAWA

-304 SMVSALNAS
+304 SAVNALNAA

-349 NGIHATAEIGGIL
+349 NGIHATAEVGGIL
-362 GINNYVWTNAYDWF
+362 GLDNYVWTNAYDWF
-376 DYWLKGIQNGIM
+376 DYWLKGVQNGIM
-388 SKPKVSIQKRFS
+388 TKPKVSIQKRFS
-400 DARVTYSAWPNPNKV
+400 SSRVTYSAWPNPNKV

-431 ITPTANTTNGT
+431 ITTTANTTNGN

-447 GGTNASTGVPLLSE
+447 GGTSATTGVPLLSE

-483 MVYISDKLTSVLKLR
+483 MVYISDPLTSVLKIR

-505 RINSSDNAPHVVV
+505 RINSSDTAPHVVV
-518 YLYEVDVWG
+518 YLYEVDFWG

-534 GTATFFGVKGKDTDL
+534 GTATLFGVKGKDTDL

-582 ISLYTTAFKH
+582 VSLYTTTFKH
-592 STSSASTLR
+592 STSTASTLR

>member
-1 MILDL
+1 
-6 KNRPKSPSWTP
+6 
-17 NKLIHGNLKAIQR
+17 
-30 RIMKKQKIYRLLL
+30 MKKQKNYLTLLL
-43 PLGVFLLV
+43 IVGNFLLV
-51 ACGPNGNQNSK
+51 ACGGNGNQNGKETSAIL
-62 NSTAVLGVLSGANS
+62 SVLNGGSQSSNATPEMLQ
-76 EASTSPDVMKQSNT
+76 QSNASYT
-90 NLSRDIQS
+90 RDIQT
-98 AFATENDGS
+98 AFQNENDGS
-107 FTFNDN
+107 FSFNDN
-113 ISYVSEDGVKI
+113 ISFLSNDGVKI

-131 KSGTGPFPAV
+131 KSGTGPFPAI

-180 GLINVAGPKDMTD
+180 GLINVAGPKDMED

-207 NPANIGIAGISYG
+207 NASNIGIAGISYG

-231 PRIKTAVAMSGWGS
+231 ARIKTAVAMSGWGS
-245 LPDSLYGNQTPR
+245 LPDSLYGNQSPR

-287 TRDVAAVLAWA
+287 TRDVATVLSWA
-298 SERSPN
+298 RERSPN
-304 SMVSALNAS
+304 NFVAELNAS

-388 SKPKVSIQKRFS
+388 TNPKVTIQKRFS
-400 DARVTYSAWPNPNKV
+400 SDRVSYSSWPNPSKV
-415 ERTYHLRPM
+415 EKTYHLRPM
-424 GILSPGK
+424 GLFSPGK
-431 ITPTANTTNGT
+431 ITTTANTSNGN

-447 GGTNASTGVPLLSE
+447 GGTSATTGVPLLSE

-483 MVYISDKLTSVLKLR
+483 MVYLSDSLSSPLKLR
-498 GRTFYKG
+498 GRTLYKG
-505 RINSSDNAPHVVV
+505 RINSSDYAPHVVV
-518 YLYEVDVWG
+518 YLYEVDFWG

-534 GTATFFGVKGKDTDL
+534 GTATLFNVKGKDVDL

-560 PVGSRLALAIDNIDP
+560 PAGSRIGLAIDNIDP

-582 ISLYTTAFKH
+582 ISLYTTTFKH
-592 STSSASTLR
+592 STSTASTLK

>member
-1 MILDL
+1 
-6 KNRPKSPSWTP
+6 
-17 NKLIHGNLKAIQR
+17 
-30 RIMKKQKIYRLLL
+30 MKKQKNYLTLLL
-43 PLGVFLLV
+43 IVGNFLLV
-51 ACGPNGNQNSK
+51 ACGGNGNQNGKETSAIL
-62 NSTAVLGVLSGANS
+62 SVLNGGSQSSNATPEMLQ
-76 EASTSPDVMKQSNT
+76 QSNASYT
-90 NLSRDIQS
+90 RDIQT
-98 AFATENDGS
+98 AFQNENDGS
-107 FTFNDN
+107 FSFNDN
-113 ISYVSEDGVKI
+113 ISFLSNDGVKI

-131 KSGTGPFPAV
+131 KSGTGPFPAI

-180 GLINVAGPKDMTD
+180 GLINVAGPKDMED

-207 NPANIGIAGISYG
+207 NAANIGIAGISYG

-245 LPDSLYGNQTPR
+245 LPDSLYGNQSPR

-287 TRDVAAVLAWA
+287 TRDVATVLSWA
-298 SERSPN
+298 RERSPN
-304 SMVSALNAS
+304 NFVAELNAS

-388 SKPKVSIQKRFS
+388 TKPKVTIQKRFS
-400 DARVTYSAWPNPNKV
+400 SDRVSYSTWPNPSKV
-415 ERTYHLRPM
+415 EKTYHLRPM
-424 GILSPGK
+424 GLFSPGK
-431 ITPTANTTNGT
+431 ITTTANTSNGN

-447 GGTNASTGVPLLSE
+447 GGTSASTGVPLLSE
-461 ILDGAVSVPVT
+461 ILDGAVSVPVK

-483 MVYISDKLTSVLKLR
+483 MVYLSDNLSSPLKLR

-505 RINSSDNAPHVVV
+505 RINSSDYAPHVVV
-518 YLYEVDVWG
+518 YLYEVDFWG

-534 GTATFFGVKGKDTDL
+534 GTATLFNVKGKDVDL

-560 PVGSRLALAIDNIDP
+560 PAGSRIGLAIDNIDP

-582 ISLYTTAFKH
+582 ISLYTTTFKH
-592 STSSASTLR
+592 STSTASTLK

>member
-1 MILDL
+1 
-6 KNRPKSPSWTP
+6 
-17 NKLIHGNLKAIQR
+17 
-30 RIMKKQKIYRLLL
+30 MKKQKNYLTLLL
-43 PLGVFLLV
+43 IVGNFLLV
-51 ACGPNGNQNSK
+51 ACGGNGNQNGKEANAILSVL
-62 NSTAVLGVLSGANS
+62 NGGSQSTNATPEMLQ
-76 EASTSPDVMKQSNT
+76 QSNAAYT
-90 NLSRDIQS
+90 RDIQT
-98 AFATENDGS
+98 AFQNENDGS
-107 FTFNDN
+107 FSFNDN
-113 ISYVSEDGVKI
+113 ISFLSNDGVKI

-131 KSGTGPFPAV
+131 KSGTGPFPAI

-180 GLINVAGPKDMTD
+180 GLINVAGPKDMED

-207 NPANIGIAGISYG
+207 NASNIGIAGISYG

-245 LPDSLYGNQTPR
+245 LPDSLYGNQSPR

-287 TRDVAAVLAWA
+287 TRDVATVLSWA
-298 SERSPN
+298 RERSPN
-304 SMVSALNAS
+304 NFVAELNAS

-388 SKPKVSIQKRFS
+388 TKPKVTIQKRFS
-400 DARVTYSAWPNPNKV
+400 SDRVSYSSWPNPSKV
-415 ERTYHLRPM
+415 EKTYHLRPM
-424 GILSPGK
+424 GLFSPGK
-431 ITPTANTTNGT
+431 ITTTANTSNGN

-447 GGTNASTGVPLLSE
+447 GGTSATTGVPLLSE

-483 MVYISDKLTSVLKLR
+483 MVYLSDSLSSPLKLR

-505 RINSSDNAPHVVV
+505 RINSSDYAPHVVV
-518 YLYEVDVWG
+518 YLYEVDFWG

-534 GTATFFGVKGKDTDL
+534 GTATLFNVKGKDVDL

-560 PVGSRLALAIDNIDP
+560 PAGSRIGLAIDNIDP

-582 ISLYTTAFKH
+582 ISLYTTTFKH
-592 STSSASTLR
+592 STSTASTLK

>member
-1 MILDL
+1 
-6 KNRPKSPSWTP
+6 
-17 NKLIHGNLKAIQR
+17 
-30 RIMKKQKIYRLLL
+30 MKKQKNYLTLLL
-43 PLGVFLLV
+43 IVGNFLLV
-51 ACGPNGNQNSK
+51 ACGGNGNQNGKETSAIL
-62 NSTAVLGVLSGANS
+62 SVLNGGSQSSNATPEMLQ
-76 EASTSPDVMKQSNT
+76 QSNASYT
-90 NLSRDIQS
+90 RDIQT
-98 AFATENDGS
+98 AFQNENDGS
-107 FTFNDN
+107 FSFNDN
-113 ISYVSEDGVKI
+113 ISFLSNDGVKI

-131 KSGTGPFPAV
+131 KSGTGPFPAI

-180 GLINVAGPKDMTD
+180 GLINVAGPKDMED

-207 NPANIGIAGISYG
+207 NASNIGIAGISYG

-245 LPDSLYGNQTPR
+245 LPDSLYGNQSPR

-287 TRDVAAVLAWA
+287 TRDVATVLSWA
-298 SERSPN
+298 RERSPN
-304 SMVSALNAS
+304 NFVAELNAS

-388 SKPKVSIQKRFS
+388 TKPKVTIQKRFS
-400 DARVTYSAWPNPNKV
+400 SDRVSYSSWPNPSKV
-415 ERTYHLRPM
+415 EKTYHLRPM
-424 GILSPGK
+424 GLFSPGK
-431 ITPTANTTNGT
+431 ITTTANTSNGN

-447 GGTNASTGVPLLSE
+447 GGTSASTGVPLLSE
-461 ILDGAVSVPVT
+461 ILDGAVSVPVK

-483 MVYISDKLTSVLKLR
+483 MVYLSDSLSSPLKLR

-505 RINSSDNAPHVVV
+505 RINSSDYAPHVVV
-518 YLYEVDVWG
+518 YLYEVDFWG

-534 GTATFFGVKGKDTDL
+534 GTATLFNVKGKDVDL

-560 PVGSRLALAIDNIDP
+560 PAGSRIGLAIDNIDP

-582 ISLYTTAFKH
+582 ISLYTTTFKH
-592 STSSASTLR
+592 STSTASTLK

>member
-17 NKLIHGNLKAIQR
+17 FKRNHGKFEAIQR
-30 RIMKKQKIYRLLL
+30 RIMKKQKIFRLLL
-43 PLGVFLLV
+43 PLGIFLVV
-51 ACGPNGNQNSK
+51 ACGQNGNQNSK
-62 NSTAVLGVLSGANS
+62 DNAAVLAVLNGTSS
-76 EASTSPDVMKQSNT
+76 STSATPEALQLSNAANT
-90 NLSRDIQS
+90 KDIQS
-98 AFATENDGS
+98 AFAKENDGS

-113 ISYVSEDGVKI
+113 ISFLSNDGVKI

-180 GLINVAGPKDMTD
+180 GLINVAGPKDMED

-207 NPANIGIAGISYG
+207 NPTNIGIAGISYG

-277 IAENFQKLLD
+277 IAENFGKLLD
-287 TRDVAAVLAWA
+287 TRDVATVLAWA

-304 SMVSALNAS
+304 SAVAALNAA

-349 NGIHATAEIGGIL
+349 NGIHATAEIGGVL
-362 GINNYVWTNAYDWF
+362 GLENYVWTNAYDWF

-388 SKPKVSIQKRFS
+388 TKPKVSIQKRFS
-400 DARVTYSAWPNPNKV
+400 SSRVTYSTWPNPNKV

-424 GILSPGK
+424 GLLTPGK
-431 ITPTANTTNGT
+431 ITTTANTTNGN

-447 GGTNASTGVPLLSE
+447 GGTSATTGVPLLSE

-472 TNVNLIDRTNA
+472 TNVNLIDRSNA
-483 MVYISDKLTSVLKLR
+483 MVYISDPLTSVLKIR

-505 RINSSDNAPHVVV
+505 KINSSDTAPHVVV
-518 YLYEVDVWG
+518 YLYEVDFWG
-527 TGKLISH
+527 TGKLITH
-534 GTATFFGVKGKDTDL
+534 GTATLFGAKGKDTDL

-582 ISLYTTAFKH
+582 VSLYTTTFKH
-592 STSSASTLR
+592 STSTASTLR

>member
-1 MILDL
+1 
-6 KNRPKSPSWTP
+6 
-17 NKLIHGNLKAIQR
+17 
-30 RIMKKQKIYRLLL
+30 MKKQKNYLTLLL
-43 PLGVFLLV
+43 IVGNFLLV
-51 ACGPNGNQNSK
+51 ACGGNGNQNGKETSAIL
-62 NSTAVLGVLSGANS
+62 SVLNGGTQSSNATPEMLQ
-76 EASTSPDVMKQSNT
+76 QSNAAYT
-90 NLSRDIQS
+90 RDIQT
-98 AFATENDGS
+98 AFQNENDGS
-107 FTFNDN
+107 FSFNDN
-113 ISYVSEDGVKI
+113 ISFLSNDGVKI

-131 KSGTGPFPAV
+131 KSGTGPFPAI

-180 GLINVAGPKDMTD
+180 GLINVAGPKDMED

-207 NPANIGIAGISYG
+207 NAANIGIAGISYG

-245 LPDSLYGNQTPR
+245 LPDSLYGNQSPR

-287 TRDVAAVLAWA
+287 TRDVATVLSWA
-298 SERSPN
+298 RERSPN
-304 SMVSALNAS
+304 NFVAELNAS

-388 SKPKVSIQKRFS
+388 TKPKVTIQKRFS
-400 DARVTYSAWPNPNKV
+400 SDRVSYSSWPNPSKV

-424 GILSPGK
+424 GLFSPGK
-431 ITPTANTTNGT
+431 ITTTANTSNGN

-447 GGTNASTGVPLLSE
+447 GGTSASTGVPLLSE
-461 ILDGAVSVPVT
+461 ILDGAVSVPVK

-483 MVYISDKLTSVLKLR
+483 MVYLSDSLSSPLKLR

-505 RINSSDNAPHVVV
+505 RINSSDYAPHVVV
-518 YLYEVDVWG
+518 YLYEVDFWG

-534 GTATFFGVKGKDTDL
+534 GTATLFNVKGKDVDL

-560 PVGSRLALAIDNIDP
+560 PAGSRIGLAIDNIDP

-582 ISLYTTAFKH
+582 ISLYTTTFKH
-592 STSSASTLR
+592 ITNTASTLK

>member
-1 MILDL
+1 
-6 KNRPKSPSWTP
+6 
-17 NKLIHGNLKAIQR
+17 
-30 RIMKKQKIYRLLL
+30 MKKQKIFRLLL
-43 PLGVFLLV
+43 PLGIFLVV
-51 ACGPNGNQNSK
+51 ACGQNGNQNSK
-62 NSTAVLGVLSGANS
+62 DNAAVLAVLNGTSS
-76 EASTSPDVMKQSNT
+76 STSATPEALQLSNAANT
-90 NLSRDIQS
+90 KDIQS
-98 AFATENDGS
+98 AFAKENDGS

-113 ISYVSEDGVKI
+113 ISFLSNDGVKI

-180 GLINVAGPKDMTD
+180 GLINVAGPKDMED

-207 NPANIGIAGISYG
+207 NPTNIGIAGISYG

-277 IAENFQKLLD
+277 IAENFGKLLD
-287 TRDVAAVLAWA
+287 TRDVATVLAWA

-304 SMVSALNAS
+304 SAVAALNAA

-349 NGIHATAEIGGIL
+349 NGIHATAEIGGVL
-362 GINNYVWTNAYDWF
+362 GLENYVWTNAYDWF

-388 SKPKVSIQKRFS
+388 TKPKVSIQKRFS
-400 DARVTYSAWPNPNKV
+400 SSRVTYSTWPNPNKV

-424 GILSPGK
+424 GLLTPGK
-431 ITPTANTTNGT
+431 ITTTANTTNGN

-447 GGTNASTGVPLLSE
+447 GGTSATTGVPLLSE

-472 TNVNLIDRTNA
+472 TNVNLIDRSNA
-483 MVYISDKLTSVLKLR
+483 MVYISDPLTSVLKIR

-505 RINSSDNAPHVVV
+505 KINSSDTAPHVVV
-518 YLYEVDVWG
+518 YLYEVDFWG
-527 TGKLISH
+527 TGKLITH
-534 GTATFFGVKGKDTDL
+534 GTATLFGAKGKDTDL

-582 ISLYTTAFKH
+582 VSLYTTTFKH
-592 STSSASTLR
+592 STSTASTLR